1 MNAPGALHSSSYDV
15 DLYSD
20 EVILDPYDHY
30 RAIRELGSVVYLPKH
45 NLWAMSRHADVKAA
59 LLNHEL
65 FSSAKGVAANDVLN
79 TAGLGNTITSDPPD
93 HTRMRSIIR
102 EPLTVPALRKISPSV
117 KDEAEAVVE
126 RLVRLGE
133 FEVMSELAQ
142 YLPVTI
148 VSRLVGLPEEG
159 RGNMLKW
166 AGATFDALGPMNGR
180 AQAAMPKIEELHAYC
195 RNPATIG
202 SLRPDGWAAAIW
214 RAAERGD
221 IPRDKCPAMMRD
233 YISPSLDTTIFA
245 TGNIVRAFARFPDQW
260 DLVRRDWSLISGAI
274 NEGIRW
280 ESPVRGFTRVLTRD
294 AEFDGVELPA
304 GTRMLLLYASANR
317 DERAWKSPEIFDV
330 RRDTRD
336 HIGFGFGPHICVGMH
351 LARLEITCL
360 LQALAKRVTRFVIR
374 DEQWGINNALRGLK
388 TMHVE
393 VMTGEDREAKRDQ
406 PISLAEPLNHLAVT
420 VAGIVE
426 VAKDIWLVTLRSAN
440 GSPLPEASPGA
451 HIDVHLPNGL
461 TRQYSVVLG
470 KGGAGRIQIGVKREH
485 AGLGGSAFIFE
496 KLRVGDDIRIS
507 GPRNNFPLVEIARN
521 SVFIAGGIGVT
532 PIISMKRRAA
542 QLGLTHRLYFAAR
555 AESEVAFL
563 DELSG
568 DPNVHLHIDEEAGS
582 VLDLASIEAGA
593 PVDTHFYCCGPKPMM
608 QAFER
613 IFAVRPKEC
622 VHLEY
627 FSARHEAA
635 RSGGFDVELAGSGRI
650 VRVEPGERIV
660 DALRRV
666 GVEVPV
672 SCEQGVCG
680 SCETQV
686 VAGEPDHRDSVLSAE
701 EKAANKSM
709 MVCCGG
715 CKGDRLVLD
724 L

>member
-1 MNAPGALHSSSYDV
+1 MNAPGTLHSSSYDV

-93 HTRMRSIIR
+93 HTRMRAIIR
-102 EPLTVPALRKISPSV
+102 EPLTVPALRKISASV

-420 VAGIVE
+420 VRRNRRSREGHMAGHIAIGQWLALARG
-426 VAKDIWLVTLRSAN
+426 VAGRAHRRAPAQRLDSAIF
-440 GSPLPEASPGA
+440 GC
-451 HIDVHLPNGL
+451 
-461 TRQYSVVLG
+461 TRQGRCGQNSDRRETRARGPGRLSLHFREAASRRRHPDIRTAQQLS
-470 KGGAGRIQIGVKREH
+470 AGRNRAEQRVHRGRDRRH
-485 AGLGGSAFIFE
+485 AHHQHEA
-496 KLRVGDDIRIS
+496 
-507 GPRNNFPLVEIARN
+507 P
-521 SVFIAGGIGVT
+521 
-532 PIISMKRRAA
+532 RRAA
-542 QLGLTHRLYFAAR
+542 RLDASTLLR
-555 AESEVAFL
+555 
-563 DELSG
+563 
-568 DPNVHLHIDEEAGS
+568 GS
-582 VLDLASIEAGA
+582 R
-593 PVDTHFYCCGPKPMM
+593 
-608 QAFER
+608 R
-613 IFAVRPKEC
+613 IRSC
-622 VHLEY
+622 V
-627 FSARHEAA
+627 SR
-635 RSGGFDVELAGSGRI
+635 
-650 VRVEPGERIV
+650 
-660 DALRRV
+660 
-666 GVEVPV
+666 
-672 SCEQGVCG
+672 
-680 SCETQV
+680 
-686 VAGEPDHRDSVLSAE
+686 
-701 EKAANKSM
+701 
-709 MVCCGG
+709 
-715 CKGDRLVLD
+715 
-724 L
+724 